1 MSRPNRNRLS
11 VIGCSL
17 IGMTTRSPSSTDV
30 RAQHGD
36 VTLALFHAARQRGMM
51 AIDTET
57 TGLDPRTSTL
67 CTVQSHV
74 PGWGTEIMIVDPVIT
89 PTRLLTLVS
98 TDDIV
103 KVFHHAIFDL
113 GFIRHTYQSQARAV
127 ACTKVAA
134 KLLWP
139 GMKERQSL
147 KGLAKY
153 LLGIEMDKTQRLS
166 DWSRARLTD
175 AQLQYAATDAE
186 ILPPLL
192 EAMTEQLRQR
202 QLLELAEACWQHIPT
217 RVELE
222 ERELGDVFTY

>member
-1 MSRPNRNRLS
+1 
-11 VIGCSL
+11 
-17 IGMTTRSPSSTDV
+17 MTTSSLSSTDV
-30 RAQHGD
+30 RVEHGD

-51 AIDTET
+51 AVDTET

-74 PGWGTEIMIVDPVIT
+74 PGWGTEITIVDVAVAPA
-89 PTRLLTLVS
+89 RLLMLVCA
-98 TDDIV
+98 DDIV
-103 KVFHHAIFDL
+103 KIFHHAMFDL
-113 GFIRHTYQSQARAV
+113 RFIRHTYQSQARAV

-147 KGLAKY
+147 KGLARY
-153 LLGIEMDKTQRLS
+153 LLGTEMDKSQRLS
-166 DWSRARLTD
+166 DWSRATLTD
-175 AQLQYAATDAE
+175 AQLRYAATDAQ
-186 ILPPLL
+186 ILPALL
-192 EAMTEQLRQR
+192 EAMTAQLRQR
-202 QLLELAEACWQHIPT
+202 QLLELAEACWRHIPT